1 MTNNKSDEKKLAI
14 ILWAVV
20 GAVLALSIVLVALM
34 VSAVQRTSEAVR
46 YDLDCVTEMND
57 SPLTECKYE

>member
-1 MTNNKSDEKKLAI
+1 MTNKTNDEKKLTIA
-14 ILWAVV
+14 LWSAVSV
-20 GAVLALSIVLVALM
+20 VLVLGIVLVALM

-46 YDLDCVTEMND
+46 YDLDCVTEMSD

>member
-1 MTNNKSDEKKLAI
+1 MRNMSDEKKLTIA
-14 ILWAVV
+14 LWTAVSV
-20 GAVLALSIVLVALM
+20 VLVLGIVLVALM

-57 SPLTECKYE
+57 SPLKECKDE

>member
-1 MTNNKSDEKKLAI
+1 MRNMSDEKKLTIA
-14 ILWAVV
+14 LWTAVSV
-20 GAVLALSIVLVALM
+20 VLVLGIVLVALM